1 MNVRCPNCQ
10 SVFRVDPARVPPTGI
25 RAKCSR
31 CGKPFVLK
39 PPASRSAPGPSAAQP
54 QPTAPSAPAVPG
66 GQGSQP
72 PAAPTP
78 ASPASMTARPEPPPT
93 AHAQPAPQPAPPAAP
108 PKPPVAEPPVAEPS
122 PAAPPRPGATVQAGI
137 PVFGSKDPDARARRI
152 ARALVSDIVAY
163 NRPKVERALAAG
175 TMRTEFREEIMK
187 SWEEY
192 AAQVGAERARHTP
205 HFRDALNE
213 ILASGQRIF

>member
-39 PPASRSAPGPSAAQP
+39 PPAGRSAPAPAGAAP
-54 QPTAPSAPAVPG
+54 QAPAVPTA
-66 GQGSQP
+66 
-72 PAAPTP
+72 PAAATQPAPLQP
-78 ASPASMTARPEPPPT
+78 ASP
-93 AHAQPAPQPAPPAAP
+93 QPASPQPAPAQPEPRPAP
-108 PKPPVAEPPVAEPS
+108 PEAPPAPPVRES
-122 PAAPPRPGATVQAGI
+122 PARESSPPAETRPGATVQGGV

-192 AAQVGAERARHTP
+192 AAQVGADRARHTP

-213 ILASGQRIF
+213 ILANGQRIF